1 MNALVILGAVVVM
14 AAIALYWYFCRLY
27 KRIARRCRKKDCGRT
42 GVKRV
47 CKILLP
53 PGEAVSWRSPAGRR
67 RWFIRRPV
75 KLTFTICKCGWME
88 LAKIDTDPISL
99 WHALWVHWFHREQYY
114 LEDPLLIVVAQQRL
128 RQLYLGGKHSNLD
141 PQASDTPPL
150 SLRTLFRDSYEELS
164 EVIESD

>member
-1 MNALVILGAVVVM
+1 
-14 AAIALYWYFCRLY
+14 
-27 KRIARRCRKKDCGRT
+27 
-42 GVKRV
+42 
-47 CKILLP
+47 
-53 PGEAVSWRSPAGRR
+53 
-67 RWFIRRPV
+67 
-75 KLTFTICKCGWME
+75 
-88 LAKIDTDPISL
+88 
-99 WHALWVHWFHREQYY
+99 VHWFHREQYY